1 MPRILGVDFGNRR
14 IGIAV
19 SDSAA
24 EIAFPLETIE
34 ERGVK
39 AAAGRIATLCQEQGV
54 SELVVGLPLNM
65 DGSEG
70 DMAAEARA
78 FGERLTRRGNRPVHM
93 WDERLTTAAIEKSL
107 IAADMSR
114 RKRRAVRD
122 KLAAQ
127 QILQSFLDTRRS
139 PQ

>member
-107 IAADMSR
+107 IDADMSR